1 MANNPTK
8 NPAKKRFKK
17 EFKSDTRLLD
27 FKSNLDKLANYSKYG
42 FENNFCD
49 SEYHR
54 MKYISS
60 QSDNGLLYL
69 TLCISEYAD
78 KLFNNIQRNKPEYE
92 KSLEDINKSIKELEG
107 KIKTIK
113 CPSYE
118 PEVKKTYKSMQ
129 ELELDNFKTL
139 PNIKTR
145 HSDLDILIIRENTE
159 GEYSNLEHESVN
171 GVVESLKIVTR
182 EKSMRIAEFAF
193 ELAHLDG
200 RKKVTAVHKAN
211 IMKLGDGLFL
221 ECCREVAKRY
231 PDIKFETMIVD
242 NTCMQLVAKP
252 QQFDVMVMPNLYGNI
267 VANVCT
273 GLVGGAGVVAGSN
286 YSSTCAVFEKGTR
299 NSGKGIAGQN
309 SANPSGMLFAAAN
322 MLKYIGYFPTFIKYI
337 SNLINDKLR
346 DINNEANYLDS
357 SFQRVI
363 TTMKNISLICRV
375 ILINSNKIEKKS
387 LRKNIKVSQNKYKT

>member
-1 MANNPTK
+1 LKLKCSQRLDLFANVL
-8 NPAKKRFKK
+8 R
-17 EFKSDTRLLD
+17 
-27 FKSNLDKLANYSKYG
+27 
-42 FENNFCD
+42 C
-49 SEYHR
+49 
-54 MKYISS
+54 
-60 QSDNGLLYL
+60 
-69 TLCISEYAD
+69 
-78 KLFNNIQRNKPEYE
+78 
-92 KSLEDINKSIKELEG
+92 
-107 KIKTIK
+107 
-113 CPSYE
+113 
-118 PEVKKTYKSMQ
+118 
-129 ELELDNFKTL
+129 KTL

-337 SNLINDKLR
+337 SNLINDKFSTIKSNRL
-346 DINNEANYLDS
+346 EQHGS
-357 SFQRVI
+357 VI
-363 TTMKNISLICRV
+363 KNAVVNTIS
-375 ILINSNKIEKKS
+375 KH
-387 LRKNIKVSQNKYKT
+387 NIKTADIGGTATTTEFMKQVIDEVQLHTPEIGKLLFLVIEIKR